1 MARNLNIRL
10 EEEIFDQLTKY
21 CQTNKISK
29 TEILKDYIQ
38 RLIKGEIQPLCNY
51 GNDSVMLSP
60 TEGLEEIIANHP
72 KLKTLENKLENLI
85 ELVESKLCNDTV
97 MQIDVSNSN
106 ENVEQYNDTTDKRNN
121 IMTSNAI
128 MTDDDKSLRN
138 SPIEEEIVMSQDY
151 IEGNI
156 ESSEDDKKSETE
168 IGNKGLTDKE
178 LANLLTKQKKK
189 VTSSTI
195 NRWRNGK
202 SNPSG
207 KNKNL
212 FQEWRIERDRWFPK
226 IE

>member
-1 MARNLNIRL
+1 M
-10 EEEIFDQLTKY
+10 EK
-21 CQTNKISK
+21 
-29 TEILKDYIQ
+29 
-38 RLIKGEIQPLCNY
+38 
-51 GNDSVMLSP
+51 
-60 TEGLEEIIANHP
+60 
-72 KLKTLENKLENLI
+72 
-85 ELVESKLCNDTV
+85 
-97 MQIDVSNSN
+97 
-106 ENVEQYNDTTDKRNN
+106 TDK
-121 IMTSNAI
+121 S
-128 MTDDDKSLRN
+128 
-138 SPIEEEIVMSQDY
+138 
-151 IEGNI
+151 EGKGKTI
-156 ESSEDDKKSETE
+156 REKEGKEGRDKKSETE